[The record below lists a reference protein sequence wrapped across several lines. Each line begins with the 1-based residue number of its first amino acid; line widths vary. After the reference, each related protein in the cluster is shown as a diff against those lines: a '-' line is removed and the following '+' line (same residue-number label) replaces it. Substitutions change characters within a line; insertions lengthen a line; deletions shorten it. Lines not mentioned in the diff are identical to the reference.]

1 MAQVQGKKKKGEAA
15 VPSFKD
21 CANCGASE
29 GTPLNPVS
37 YRCDRCKNT
46 YYCSVACQRIHWRK
60 GGHKENCRTPEERV
74 VMASQTLQGGA
85 EDTGAADDG
94 DAVGTIQGD
103 DCAICLE
110 PLGRNDKDDDVT
122 TLSCRHKFHTAC
134 MSTMRRHGHGECPL
148 CRKPLDAGAEKSF
161 VDGMT
166 ALLRGNTSRAELLFR
181 EAIASDPDHSS
192 ALNNIAS
199 LLCQRGQTEE
209 AIEFYRRNIAANPQH
224 VESLT
229 GLADICFRRRQLEEC
244 EALSRRALAVSSEDP
259 VALLCMGRV
268 LRDRGGDE
276 QAALDYFRRAAR
288 ANPEDHDNHFDL
300 ALMLLNHLPRC
311 TKEEAAEA
319 EASLKRAC
327 SIGADALRACAFFL
341 LGVFLLCR
349 RTADCAQQGTRL
361 MESGVANMIKSDNHV
376 EMFNMANHAT
386 LMACGSETS
395 SVEDLR
401 GVDARVLAQIEK
413 LLKGAVK
420 RDDDPDYRS
429 NLIMILQAQ
438 EKWVEREKLK
448 REFQV
453 MDQTDVDARKKTTQA
468 CRAAEGGDKGRAE
481 LLLREAVGLNEYNPE
496 SLLNLAKVL
505 IEAHGGRS
513 MAKLAEA
520 ERLLR
525 RSIAVDDKR
534 AETHFHLGTVLNQQA
549 MDESPSAEPHFLG
562 RVNGADESF
571 QRAVEL
577 DPTDVKSYMLK
588 GFNLVMLRHD
598 NVGAAKCFAA
608 IVRLQPDHPTAQG
621 HLDRCLR
628 SMNPHQRTMYMRTE
642 VELNKEL
649 ATARANAEA
658 EADAAMASL
667 LNEQDDTVAGAAATT
682 QKAKKKKK
690 KKKK

>member
-1 MAQVQGKKKKGEAA
+1 
-15 VPSFKD
+15 
-21 CANCGASE
+21 
-29 GTPLNPVS
+29 
-37 YRCDRCKNT
+37 
-46 YYCSVACQRIHWRK
+46 
-60 GGHKENCRTPEERV
+60 
-74 VMASQTLQGGA
+74 
-85 EDTGAADDG
+85 
-94 DAVGTIQGD
+94 
-103 DCAICLE
+103 
-110 PLGRNDKDDDVT
+110 
-122 TLSCRHKFHTAC
+122 
-134 MSTMRRHGHGECPL
+134 
-148 CRKPLDAGAEKSF
+148 
-161 VDGMT
+161 
-166 ALLRGNTSRAELLFR
+166 
-181 EAIASDPDHSS
+181 
-192 ALNNIAS
+192 
-199 LLCQRGQTEE
+199 
-209 AIEFYRRNIAANPQH
+209 
-224 VESLT
+224 
-229 GLADICFRRRQLEEC
+229 
-244 EALSRRALAVSSEDP
+244 
-259 VALLCMGRV
+259 
-268 LRDRGGDE
+268 
-276 QAALDYFRRAAR
+276 
-288 ANPEDHDNHFDL
+288 
-300 ALMLLNHLPRC
+300 
-311 TKEEAAEA
+311 
-319 EASLKRAC
+319 
-327 SIGADALRACAFFL
+327 
-341 LGVFLLCR
+341 
-349 RTADCAQQGTRL
+349 
-361 MESGVANMIKSDNHV
+361 
-376 EMFNMANHAT
+376 
-386 LMACGSETS
+386 
-395 SVEDLR
+395 
-401 GVDARVLAQIEK
+401 
-413 LLKGAVK
+413 
-420 RDDDPDYRS
+420 
-429 NLIMILQAQ
+429 
-438 EKWVEREKLK
+438 
-448 REFQV
+448 
-453 MDQTDVDARKKTTQA
+453 MDQTDVDASKKTTQA

-667 LNEQDDTVAGAAATT
+667 LNEQDDTVAGAVATT